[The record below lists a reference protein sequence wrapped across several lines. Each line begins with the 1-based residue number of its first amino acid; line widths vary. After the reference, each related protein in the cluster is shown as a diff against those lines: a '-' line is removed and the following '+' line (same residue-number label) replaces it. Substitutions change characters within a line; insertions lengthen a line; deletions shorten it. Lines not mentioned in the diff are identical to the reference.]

1 MAEDKTAR
9 KNNNDFYADLDKV
22 KRKESCSCSSM
33 IIFLAFLFFSGV
45 YIVGWGVSQ
54 IKQKIYTPE
63 VSISATMLR
72 QAEDKLQSFFKKDTA
87 KGSQISITLTDQEL
101 TSLLIKSEVIA
112 QNDNYYLDNPQANIT
127 PSEIVISG
135 QLRKP
140 IRSQVT
146 INGSLVVENKNLSY
160 KVSSIQA
167 GKLEVPRVFSQ
178 GLESLI
184 GRLVTTRLSNP
195 NIEYQSV
202 VADKSSLTITG
213 IKK

>member
-1 MAEDKTAR
+1 MAEDRTAL

-22 KRKESCSCSSM
+22 KHKESCSCSSM
-33 IIFLAFLFFSGV
+33 IIFLAFLFFSGA
-45 YIVGWGVSQ
+45 YIVWWGVSQ
-54 IKQKIYTPE
+54 IKQIIYTPE
-63 VSISATMLR
+63 VSISATMLQ
-72 QAEDKLQSFFKKDTA
+72 QAENKLQSFLKKDTA

-140 IRSQVT
+140 IKSQITV
-146 INGSLVVENKNLSY
+146 NGNLVVENKNLSY
-160 KVSSIQA
+160 KVNSIQA
-167 GKLEVPRVFSQ
+167 GKLEVPGVFSQ

-184 GRLVTTRLSNP
+184 ERLITTRLSNP

-202 VADKSSLTITG
+202 VANENSLTITG
-213 IKK
+213 LKK

>member
-45 YIVGWGVSQ
+45 YIVWWGV
-54 IKQKIYTPE
+54 
-63 VSISATMLR
+63 
-72 QAEDKLQSFFKKDTA
+72 
-87 KGSQISITLTDQEL
+87 SQISITLTDQEL

-167 GKLEVPRVFSQ
+167 GK
-178 GLESLI
+178 
-184 GRLVTTRLSNP
+184 
-195 NIEYQSV
+195 
-202 VADKSSLTITG
+202 
-213 IKK
+213 

>member
-1 MAEDKTAR
+1 M
-9 KNNNDFYADLDKV
+9 
-22 KRKESCSCSSM
+22 
-33 IIFLAFLFFSGV
+33 
-45 YIVGWGVSQ
+45 
-54 IKQKIYTPE
+54 
-63 VSISATMLR
+63 
-72 QAEDKLQSFFKKDTA
+72 
-87 KGSQISITLTDQEL
+87 
-101 TSLLIKSEVIA
+101 IKSEVIA